1 MTTKQAALISIGMTL
16 LVLIVVVIQ
25 GQNKRTPETVV
36 VERQT
41 VETVGPVKL
50 YAKVNGLVDFAQRLQ
65 KGIQMMAAEVA
76 LAELSPAD
84 DVVEPVKVEP
94 VKVEP
99 KTAEWWET
107 GRITLVFHAANNS
120 IAIAEANR
128 LHRAGEKV
136 YRVPTSRAELYAQF
150 KVKMVPTYLVLQDG
164 KEVSR
169 RGGSPCEPEPEAEP
183 KTTCDTDAKV
193 CP

>member
-1 MTTKQAALISIGMTL
+1 MTTKQAALLSIGMTL

-25 GQNKRTPETVV
+25 GRQSPAPEQQTVV

-50 YAKVNGLVDFAQRLQ
+50 YAKVNGLVDFAERLQ
-65 KGIQMMAAEVA
+65 RGIQLMAAEVA

-84 DVVEPVKVEP
+84 DVVAEP

-99 KTAEWWET
+99 KQAEWWEE
-107 GRITLVFHAANNS
+107 GRITLVFHSANNS

-128 LHRAGEKV
+128 LHRSGEKV
-136 YRVPTSRAELYAQF
+136 YRVPTSRADLYAQF
-150 KVKMVPTYLVLQDG
+150 KVTMVPTYLILQDG

>member
-25 GQNKRTPETVV
+25 GQRERSPETVV

-50 YAKVNGLVDFAQRLQ
+50 YQKVNGLVDFAERLQ
-65 KGIQMMAAEVA
+65 RGIQLMAAEVA
-76 LAELSPAD
+76 LAELAPDEAIVD
-84 DVVEPVKVEP
+84 PVKVD
-94 VKVEP
+94 P
-99 KTAEWWET
+99 KKAEWWET
-107 GRITLVFHAANNS
+107 GRITLIFHSANNS
-120 IAIAEANR
+120 IAIADANR

-136 YRVPTSRAELYAQF
+136 YRVPTERSDLYAQF
-150 KVKMVPTYLVLQDG
+150 QVTVVPTYLVLQDG
-164 KEVSR
+164 KETSR
-169 RGGSPCEPEPEAEP
+169 KVGPPCEPEPKAEP
-183 KTTCDTDAKV
+183 KATCDTSARV

>member
-16 LVLIVVVIQ
+16 IVLIVVVIQ

-50 YAKVNGLVDFAQRLQ
+50 YAKVNGLVDFAERLQ
-65 KGIQMMAAEVA
+65 RGIQMMAAEVA

-94 VKVEP
+94 TVEP

-107 GRITLVFHAANNS
+107 GRITLVFHADNNS
-120 IAIAEANR
+120 LAIADANR
-128 LHRAGEKV
+128 LHQSGQKV
-136 YRVPTSRAELYAQF
+136 YRVPTSRADLYSQF
-150 KVKMVPTYLVLQDG
+150 KVTMVPTYLVLQDG

-169 RGGSPCEPEPEAEP
+169 RGGSPCEPEPESEA
-183 KTTCDTDAKV
+183 KTTCDINTRV

>member
-25 GQNKRTPETVV
+25 GRQKQAPEQQTVV

-50 YAKVNGLVDFAQRLQ
+50 YQKVNGLVDFAERLQ
-65 KGIQMMAAEVA
+65 RGIQLMAAEVA
-76 LAELSPAD
+76 LAELAPD
-84 DVVEPVKVEP
+84 DEVVEPVKVEP
-94 VKVEP
+94 TVEP

-107 GRITLVFHAANNS
+107 GRITLVFHADNNS
-120 IAIAEANR
+120 LAIADANR
-128 LHRAGEKV
+128 LHQSGQKV
-136 YRVPTSRAELYAQF
+136 YRVPTSRADLYAQF
-150 KVKMVPTYLVLQDG
+150 KVSVVPTYLVLQDG

-169 RGGSPCEPEPEAEP
+169 RVGPPCDPEP
-183 KTTCDTDAKV
+183 KAKPDPSN
-193 CP
+193 CATGICQ